1 MSEPAKPSQAN
12 IDKMWAYARKFA
24 EKSGTSLHPD
34 VTVTES
40 RAGTSECVRSPAAP
54 NAASNTWFCT

>member
-1 MSEPAKPSQAN
+1 MPSQAN

-34 VTVTES
+34 VTVTDTGMASFSLSCADS
-40 RAGTSECVRSPAAP
+40 RL
-54 NAASNTWFCT
+54 